1 MLKTVIFAVVGAL
14 VPSVVIAQQDAKLN
28 ADNSVSAESKSAPF
42 YGKDF
47 DLRFNSR
54 VPGVAACE
62 RSSIRTQHRQHCRP
76 TMPLL
81 VVGAERS

>member
-1 MLKTVIFAVVGAL
+1 MRWERQQAIRVMLKTVIFAVVGAL

-54 VPGVAACE
+54 VP
-62 RSSIRTQHRQHCRP
+62 RSSR
-76 TMPLL
+76 
-81 VVGAERS
+81 V